1 MRSEFS
7 LLKSSVGKNVI
18 ISGVD
23 LSSSMHIDNKKKYL
37 LIIVKGLTQG
47 LDDTTLTAEA
57 QYSVNLS
64 RSNRSL
70 HYNRSNSFFSCNARK
85 MYQLSN
91 HKIQVKKYIKA
102 KDSEIRKYHLC
113 LGNNS

>member
-1 MRSEFS
+1 M
-7 LLKSSVGKNVI
+7 
-18 ISGVD
+18 SGVD

-47 LDDTTLTAEA
+47 LDDKA
-57 QYSVNLS
+57 QYSVNVS

-70 HYNRSNSFFSCNARK
+70 HCNGSNSFFSCNARK

>member
-1 MRSEFS
+1 M
-7 LLKSSVGKNVI
+7 
-18 ISGVD
+18 SGVD

-47 LDDTTLTAEA
+47 LDDKA
-57 QYSVNLS
+57 QYSVNVS

-70 HYNRSNSFFSCNARK
+70 HYNGSNSFFSCNARK

-113 LGNNS
+113 LGNNSWDFSANNMKKMN